1 MVSAVDFFRQI
12 KGLILALVKAQTR
25 IRFEIFKGERLSARE
40 RVALCEEDV
49 CAASE
54 EFSKIQIVLV
64 EDLHENIP
72 VEIVQIE
79 DTELALVAPDIFND
93 LCCFALID
101 PEGVFIDGELL
112 CEFDK
117 CLDRKSIVL
126 GRDTEALFDIF
137 LFYIFFLCEPVLVQD
152 LSRIDQKFLPF
163 RSYPDTAVRPPEDRD
178 ANLLLEF
185 SDRGGEGGL
194 GNEERLS
201 RLID

>member
-1 MVSAVDFFRQI
+1 MTVRTRFAPSPTGYMHIGNLRT
-12 KGLILALVKAQTR
+12 ALYAY
-25 IRFEIFKGERLSARE
+25 
-40 RVALCEEDV
+40 
-49 CAASE
+49 
-54 EFSKIQIVLV
+54 
-64 EDLHENIP
+64 
-72 VEIVQIE
+72 
-79 DTELALVAPDIFND
+79 LVARK
-93 LCCFALID
+93 D